1 MEAEGVSL
9 GYHIYTKAEVEKN
22 LRLSKFSF
30 VMFVEVHSLN
40 FQAKPPRQQ

>member
-1 MEAEGVSL
+1 MEADFVSL

-22 LRLSKFSF
+22 LQLSKFSF
-30 VMFVEVHSLN
+30 VEVHSWH